1 MPIFSDNSER
11 RTAFYQ
17 ELQRR
22 EQQWWQARH
31 RLITLQ
37 ERQLFWFGDNSIIMW
52 LLWQFVSYVV
62 VALVLMLLSKL
73 FHMHLYLW
81 QYMVVFGIQTLIF
94 ITAFAAKGRLA
105 NHIQHS
111 IAKADSIR
119 EQKLNEMVI
128 LASDS
133 IFPDIHAHAP
143 ISLQHIHE
151 RYEAQLRLAS
161 LQCLLQKEIDA
172 GRLLLAQREIEAR
185 ILPPELADDELTPYA
200 ADMIYKSLLQ
210 MN

>member
-11 RTAFYQ
+11 RTSFYQ

-31 RLITLQ
+31 RLLTLQ
-37 ERQLFWFGDNSIIMW
+37 ERQMFWFGENSLIMW
-52 LLWQFVSYVV
+52 LMWQLVSYVV
-62 VALVLMLLSKL
+62 VALVLMLVSKL
-73 FHMHLYLW
+73 FEMDLYLW
-81 QYMVVFGIQTLIF
+81 QYLTVFGVQ
-94 ITAFAAKGRLA
+94 TAFFILLFVMKGRLA
-105 NHIQHS
+105 NVLQDNIR
-111 IAKADSIR
+111 KADLVR

-143 ISLQHIHE
+143 ISLKHIHE
-151 RYEAQLRLAS
+151 RYDAQLRLAS

-172 GRLLLAQREIEAR
+172 GRLLLSQREIEAR
-185 ILPPELADDELTPYA
+185 ILPPELADDELTPH
-200 ADMIYKSLLQ
+200 ADGMIYKSLLQ
-210 MN
+210 LQ